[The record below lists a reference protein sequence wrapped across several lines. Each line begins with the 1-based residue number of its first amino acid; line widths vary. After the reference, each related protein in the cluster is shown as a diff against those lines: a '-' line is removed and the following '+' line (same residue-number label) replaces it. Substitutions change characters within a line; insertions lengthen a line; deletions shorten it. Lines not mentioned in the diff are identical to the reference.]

1 MKQVQKNKIINI
13 SVDKPNSFLFEYLQ
27 TPLLSKE
34 GLGVVNISEELEKHK
49 NTDLLEQVKNKP
61 AMWGN
66 VYSPEDELKI
76 FTEVFEQAISENTR
90 VHIVWI
96 TLKEELVILEE
107 YYHEQG
113 YFNEDINCYTPD
125 FSKCLVTVSVNIENL
140 MWRGSDYKRMRE
152 EIFFNPPIRE
162 SGQVKA
168 LFKWI
173 NRWVVAGINFGELS
187 PEKTQFLTTCITDEK
202 ILPITLAKTLKYNL
216 EDAWF
221 TGEVWSFEV
230 DF

>member
-90 VHIVWI
+90 VHIV
-96 TLKEELVILEE
+96 
-107 YYHEQG
+107 
-113 YFNEDINCYTPD
+113 
-125 FSKCLVTVSVNIENL
+125 
-140 MWRGSDYKRMRE
+140 
-152 EIFFNPPIRE
+152 
-162 SGQVKA
+162 
-168 LFKWI
+168 
-173 NRWVVAGINFGELS
+173 
-187 PEKTQFLTTCITDEK
+187 
-202 ILPITLAKTLKYNL
+202 
-216 EDAWF
+216 
-221 TGEVWSFEV
+221 
-230 DF
+230 